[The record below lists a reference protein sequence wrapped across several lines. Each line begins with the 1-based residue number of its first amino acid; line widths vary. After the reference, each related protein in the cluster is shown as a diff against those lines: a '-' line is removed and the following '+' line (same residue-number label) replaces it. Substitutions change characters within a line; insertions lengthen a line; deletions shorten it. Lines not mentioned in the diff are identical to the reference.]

1 MKQAYFILLT
11 LTALLFSSFSGAKQ
25 ELTDA
30 DKVKIQNLASK
41 LDEETRTRFEQLH
54 SQWYKTCD
62 ATPEIMLSSRSDA
75 RKKAPEF
82 KALTDMGQTIIPLVV
97 EKMITD
103 DYFFTYLVYEAIQP
117 DKSLLVNPDDRSMDV
132 VQMRANLLAAK
143 WINAQ
148 INNY

>member
-1 MKQAYFILLT
+1 
-11 LTALLFSSFSGAKQ
+11 
-25 ELTDA
+25 
-30 DKVKIQNLASK
+30 
-41 LDEETRTRFEQLH
+41 
-54 SQWYKTCD
+54 
-62 ATPEIMLSSRSDA
+62 
-75 RKKAPEF
+75 
-82 KALTDMGQTIIPLVV
+82 
-97 EKMITD
+97 MITD